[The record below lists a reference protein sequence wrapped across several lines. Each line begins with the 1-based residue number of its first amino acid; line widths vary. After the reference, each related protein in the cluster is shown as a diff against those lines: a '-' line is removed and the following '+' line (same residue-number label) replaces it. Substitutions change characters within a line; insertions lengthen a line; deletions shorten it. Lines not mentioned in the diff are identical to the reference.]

1 MAEKDKYG
9 DQHGPSRQELLNEV
23 QGWRGRGKG
32 KGKEGEG
39 EGEGH
44 GFGGTA

>member
-1 MAEKDKYG
+1 MAEKDEYG

-39 EGEGH
+39 EGH
-44 GFGGTA
+44 GLGGTT

>member
-1 MAEKDKYG
+1 MAEKDEYG

-32 KGKEGEG
+32 KGKGKERK
-39 EGEGH
+39 GH
-44 GFGGTA
+44 GLGGTT